1 MAGATAYPDVN
12 AVLRVLLSRVQAV
25 LGDYFIGMYVHG
37 SAASGELDSQRS
49 DIDFLVVTADELPD
63 EMLLALAAMHD
74 RITMSGLKWAAK
86 LEGSYIP
93 LQTLRRYDPNHS
105 QHPALRV
112 DGSFDVDEHGSDWVI
127 QRHVIREKG
136 IVVAGPAAQTLID
149 PVQPH
154 ELRQAV
160 LATLREWWSPQLHDH
175 SRLQDREYQ
184 AYAVLTM
191 CRALYTLQHGTVV
204 SKVVAAKWGQQNLGE
219 RWAALIER
227 ALVWEHGDTQPDE
240 MSETLG
246 FMRHTLERTE
256 QFEKPSEAHGCG
268 SFHNHP

>member
-1 MAGATAYPDVN
+1 MSPHATDPTSYPDVN

-74 RITMSGLKWAAK
+74 RITMSGLTWAAK

-93 LQTLRRYDPNHS
+93 QQALRRYDPNHS
-105 QHPALRV
+105 HHPALRV
-112 DGSFDVDEHGSDWVI
+112 DGSFDVDGHGSDWVI
-127 QRHVIREKG
+127 QRHIIREKG
-136 IVVAGPAAQTLID
+136 IVVAGPSPQTLID
-149 PVQPH
+149 PVQPD
-154 ELRQAV
+154 ELRQAE
-160 LATLREWWSPQLHDH
+160 LETLREWWAPQIYDH

-191 CRALYTLQHGTVV
+191 CRALYMLEHGTVV
-204 SKVVAAKWGQQNLGE
+204 SKPIAA
-219 RWAALIER
+219 RWAQEALSDRWAVLIEQ
-227 ALVWEHGDTQPDE
+227 ALAWPQGSQLDE
-240 MSETLG
+240 MDETLDLI
-246 FMRHTLERTE
+246 RYTLELAE
-256 QFEKPSEAHGCG
+256 QHAEPGTQ
-268 SFHNHP
+268 